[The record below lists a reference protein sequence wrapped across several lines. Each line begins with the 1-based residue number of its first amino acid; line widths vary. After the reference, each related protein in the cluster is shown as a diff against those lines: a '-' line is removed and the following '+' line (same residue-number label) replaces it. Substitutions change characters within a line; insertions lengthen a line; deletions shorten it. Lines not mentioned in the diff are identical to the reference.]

1 MVVLLLLLCITLLAV
16 CVACVVWRKR
26 HCRTDQKGEVSSVHV
41 SSDNTG
47 VSLETSTSHLNSYLG
62 QVTANRPEVRLEPRQ
77 SCIYCSVIRAKD
89 HHQDSP
95 MRSLYGNR
103 TNNST
108 DGGTTE
114 GGDEYGALSKD
125 DMMNVKQYQSLR
137 VDQVQVH
144 HYASLGAMAEDEGS
158 AQSYI

>member
-41 SSDNTG
+41 SSNNTG
-47 VSLETSTSHLNSYLG
+47 VSVETSTSHPNSYLG

-89 HHQDSP
+89 RHQDSP

-103 TNNST
+103 TNST

-125 DMMNVKQYQSLR
+125 HMMNVKQYQSLR

-144 HYASLGAMAEDEGS
+144 SLGAMADGFHT
-158 AQSYI
+158 

>member
-1 MVVLLLLLCITLLAV
+1 MVLLLLLCITLLAV
-16 CVACVVWRKR
+16 CIACVVWRKQ

-41 SSDNTG
+41 SSNNTG
-47 VSLETSTSHLNSYLG
+47 VSLETSTSHPNSYLG

-89 HHQDSP
+89 RHQDSP
-95 MRSLYGNR
+95 MRYLYGNR
-103 TNNST
+103 TNSRR
-108 DGGTTE
+108 DSGTTE

-137 VDQVQVH
+137 ADQVQVH